1 MFCYKSSITI
11 LSLAAL
17 AASAAASNT
26 FSLRGLTAHATPMV
40 ERVCNAVSALMKRGI
55 GSV

>member
-1 MFCYKSSITI
+1 MFCNKSSITI

-26 FSLRGLTAHATPMV
+26 FALRGLTTHATPMV
-40 ERVCNAVSALMKRGI
+40 ERVCNAVSA
-55 GSV
+55 